1 MNNFQHHICF
11 LCRHASRVN
20 LSNKVIHDRFGKKI
34 SETLNRK
41 MHNADQNN
49 TSVVL
54 CFLNSI
60 FSIFYEK
67 IDSYIYAVL
76 SQMYTALSSAQCK
89 FFMEDT

>member
-1 MNNFQHHICF
+1 MI
-11 LCRHASRVN
+11 
-20 LSNKVIHDRFGKKI
+20 GMEKKI
-34 SETLNRK
+34 SDTLNRK

-67 IDSYIYAVL
+67 N
-76 SQMYTALSSAQCK
+76 
-89 FFMEDT
+89 